1 MSGFAD
7 IVIKSEAVFTSTE
20 DKPFAGAVAVTG
32 DKITGVVHGEAPGE
46 WIGEDTEVIECEN
59 KMVMPGLIDAHV
71 HFFMGSAANSRYMNM
86 EIEKSTSPEDCI
98 RMMKEYE
105 KANPDLPRLMG
116 MGWFP
121 ANWGDCPLPT
131 KEILDEAFPDKPVI
145 LYCADGH
152 TTWCNTKGLASCDID
167 KDSVFDFGEA
177 CKGPD
182 GELNGILLEGAAIK
196 SNTQMSNFPYE
207 ILKEI
212 YGDCFQ
218 SLAEKGIT
226 SISDIT
232 INTIGDAF
240 LTLVGHLKELKD
252 NGVFTARL
260 NLYSNMNDGDYE
272 TEKEFDK
279 SFGDDDLLRYAG
291 IKSLID
297 GVTST
302 FTGLMLEPYTD
313 KPDCMGDPANYPKE
327 YYIDCITKANAAGYG
342 VRLHCI
348 GDRAVRWALDAFEA
362 SNKANDNPGN
372 VKGIRNAVEHIETIH
387 PDDIPR
393 FKELGVMA
401 SMQPMHLPLDAEEKL
416 RRVGPERDKWEW
428 PHRSLLDAGAR
439 LCFGTDYPIVNFDPF
454 ANIYAAVA
462 RKYPTTHEPAG
473 INPEQKVTLAEAL
486 KAYTIEG
493 AYSYGTDDKV
503 GTLEEGKYADIAILD
518 CNLFDLEEDQLLDA
532 KVERTFLGGKEV
544 YNRK

>member
-32 DKITGVVHGEAPGE
+32 EKISGVVKGVVPSE
-46 WIGEDTEVIECEN
+46 WIGENTEIIECGN
-59 KMVMPGLIDAHV
+59 KMVMPGFIDAHV

-86 EIEKSTSPEDCI
+86 EIEKSTSPEDCV

-105 KANPDLPRLMG
+105 KANPDLDSLLG
-116 MGWFP
+116 WGWFP

-131 KEILDEAFPDKPVI
+131 KDLLDEAFPDKPVI

-152 TTWCNTKGLASCDID
+152 TTWCNTKGLAICGID
-167 KDSVFDFGEA
+167 KNTVFDFGEA

-182 GELNGILLEGAAIK
+182 GELNGILKEGAAIK
-196 SNTQMSNFPYE
+196 ALGRMSAFPIE

-212 YGDCFQ
+212 FGDVFQ
-218 SLAEKGIT
+218 ALAEVGIT
-226 SISDIT
+226 SISDLT
-232 INTIGDAF
+232 INKIDDAY
-240 LTLVGHLKELKD
+240 LVLVENLRELRRQ
-252 NGVFTARL
+252 GVFKARL
-260 NLYSNMNDGDYE
+260 NLYTNLNDGDYE
-272 TEKEFDK
+272 TEHEFTE
-279 SFGDDDLLRYAG
+279 SFGDDDVLRHGG
-291 IKSLID
+291 IKSLMD
-297 GVTST
+297 GVSST
-302 FTGLMLEPYTD
+302 FTALMLEPYTD
-313 KPDCMGDPANYPKE
+313 KPDCLGDPANYPRDF
-327 YYIDCITKANAAGYG
+327 YIDAVTMANAAGYG
-342 VRLHCI
+342 VRIHCI
-348 GDRAVRWALDAFEA
+348 GDRAVRWALDAYEA

-372 VKGIRNAVEHIETIH
+372 IKGYRNAVEHIETIH

-393 FKELGVMA
+393 FKQLGVIA
-401 SMQPMHLPLDAEEKL
+401 SMQPMHLPLDAEEKI

-428 PHRSLLDAGAR
+428 AHRSILDTGAR
-439 LCFGTDYPIVNFDPF
+439 LCFGTDYPIVNFDTF

-473 INPEQKVTLAEAL
+473 INPEQKVTLAETL

-518 CNLFDLEEDQLLDA
+518 CNLFDLEEEELLDA
-532 KVERTFLGGKEV
+532 KVEHTFLGGKEV
-544 YNRK
+544 YCR